1 LVIAVTTRA
10 SERFGFHRTCI
21 VGDHVNCI
29 PLLLKEARHIQNLD
43 SGRNKNEKLLTRSA
57 MAKHDNQPAD
67 DASPTDAAIQP
78 TKKHGDKEWM
88 ASDKDAAA
96 IPENN
101 MWLVVPSLMLV
112 MFLAALDQTIV
123 TTALPTIASHFDAT
137 RECFEILYVGV
148 I

>member
-1 LVIAVTTRA
+1 
-10 SERFGFHRTCI
+10 
-21 VGDHVNCI
+21 
-29 PLLLKEARHIQNLD
+29 
-43 SGRNKNEKLLTRSA
+43 
-57 MAKHDNQPAD
+57 MAKHDIQPAS

-123 TTALPTIASHFDAT
+123 TTALPTIASHFNAT
-137 RECFEILYVGV
+137 RECFRILYVGV

>member
-1 LVIAVTTRA
+1 
-10 SERFGFHRTCI
+10 
-21 VGDHVNCI
+21 
-29 PLLLKEARHIQNLD
+29 
-43 SGRNKNEKLLTRSA
+43 
-57 MAKHDNQPAD
+57 
-67 DASPTDAAIQP
+67 
-78 TKKHGDKEWM
+78 
-88 ASDKDAAA
+88 
-96 IPENN
+96 